1 MTLQVILKTLMVFH
15 KIMREGDQFFM
26 ESLKNKAH
34 ALFALRNFT
43 GNPSKYWVQTIFRNF
58 QSSDPFIYADWIDRC
73 N

>member
-1 MTLQVILKTLMVFH
+1 MVFH

-43 GNPSKYWVQTIFRNF
+43 GNPSTYNKGAVIFRNF
-58 QSSDPFIYADWIDRC
+58 
-73 N
+73 

>member
-1 MTLQVILKTLMVFH
+1 MVFH

-43 GNPSKYWVQTIFRNF
+43 GNPSKYKGVL
-58 QSSDPFIYADWIDRC
+58 
-73 N
+73 